1 MRRDFIERAWG
12 YYRAAAVQ
20 SGASEVMVRHLRYA
34 FFAGFAALFI
44 AIEDTPEGQDD
55 AKTAD
60 WIEGLREELSEH
72 TKEVRHDGEDAAVL
86 SVVVRLF
93 NDDVVAT
100 LSAIAERV
108 SLDVSAVQSALAR
121 LEGRRLVRS
130 GYRRYLS
137 ETHWWPTRPEL
148 PN

>member
-12 YYRAAAVQ
+12 YYRASAVQ
-20 SGASEVMVRHLRYA
+20 SGASEVMVRQLRYA

-44 AIEDTPEGQDD
+44 AIEDTPEDQED
-55 AKTAD
+55 ARTAD
-60 WIEGLREELSEH
+60 WIEGLHEELSEH
-72 TKEVRHDGEDAAVL
+72 TKEVRQEGETAIVYNA
-86 SVVVRLF
+86 VVRLF

-100 LSAIAERV
+100 LSSIAERV

-130 GYRRYLS
+130 GSLSGLS
-137 ETHWWPTRPEL
+137 ETHWWPARFEL